1 MSDVQQDLVLHVGL
15 PKTGT
20 TSLQREVF
28 PGFTGYVCGTESSAH
43 SGDLARQMLGLYQVK
58 GAHRDLTTNDW
69 RADATDWWMQARNV
83 SSRPLLVSL
92 EGLFRWFDP
101 VTGMPWPLMGEGT
114 ERWSTREA
122 PHPLIS
128 FIRALQVSL
137 PACRVRV
144 VLTSRNQPE
153 FMASHYAQIS
163 YRLLTPSQG
172 DFEEKVRQVI
182 RRVDPFFDWST
193 TALGLVKL
201 VGLENFQLTVFEEG
215 LDQVARDIANFV
227 DDSWH
232 PPSVTA
238 HHNVREGATGW
249 STTTNRNSQLRGWA
263 RSLWPKERLPRIR
276 KAISTTA
283 TPVVRFAGGT
293 ARSPLSPIRIGP
305 ELREEILKA
314 YQESNYRLSKLS
326 GRDLWKFGYHG
337 PGQQE
342 NDRNC
347 VEQDQPQ

>member
-28 PGFTGYVCGTESSAH
+28 PGFPGYVCGTESSGR

-58 GAHRDLTTNDW
+58 GMHRDWTTNDW
-69 RADATDWWMQARNV
+69 CADATNWWMQARNT

-128 FIRALQVSL
+128 FIRALQLSL

-172 DFEEKVRQVI
+172 DFDEKVRQAI
-182 RRVDPFFDWST
+182 RRSDPFFDWSA
-193 TALGLVKL
+193 TALGLMKV
-201 VGLENFQLTVFEEG
+201 VGIENFRLTIFEEG
-215 LDQVARDIANFV
+215 LDQVARDIADFV
-227 DDSWH
+227 DDSWL
-232 PPSVTA
+232 PPSLIT
-238 HHNVREGATGW
+238 HHNVREGSTGW
-249 STTTNRNSQLRGWA
+249 STTTNRGSPLRGWV
-263 RSLWPKERLPRIR
+263 RSFWPKGKLPRIR
-276 KAISTTA
+276 NALSTTA
-283 TPVVRFAGGT
+283 SPVVRLIGGT
-293 ARSPLSPIRIGP
+293 SRSRHSPITIGTD
-305 ELREEILKA
+305 LREEILQA
-314 YQESNYRLSKLS
+314 YKESNDRLGKLS
-326 GRDLWKFGYHG
+326 GRDLQKFGYHG
-337 PGQQE
+337 SVQQE
-342 NDRNC
+342 NNRSLLDR
-347 VEQDQPQ
+347 DQPQ